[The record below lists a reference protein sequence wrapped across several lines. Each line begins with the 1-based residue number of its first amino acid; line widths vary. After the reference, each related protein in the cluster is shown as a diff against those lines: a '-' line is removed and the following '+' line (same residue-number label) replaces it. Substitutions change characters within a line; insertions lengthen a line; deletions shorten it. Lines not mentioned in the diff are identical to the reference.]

1 MKKVYY
7 LAEVTN
13 GMVWKPEIGFY
24 SQKEA
29 EKYLKIKHY
38 RLSDGENGWG
48 IIECSEREDVKVYQT
63 VNQYLIAQKRE
74 EIKLLEQEIEEL
86 ENEAE

>member
-7 LAEVTN
+7 VAEVTN
-13 GMVWKPEIGFY
+13 GMLWNPEIGFY

-29 EKYLKIKHY
+29 EKYLKIHHY
-38 RLSDGENGWG
+38 RLSDGKNGWE
-48 IIECSEREDVKVYQT
+48 IIEGREREDVKVYET
-63 VNQYLIAQKRE
+63 VNQHLIAQKRE
-74 EIKLLEQEIEEL
+74 EIKLLEEEIEEL